1 MNKIKRIT
9 VMIFFLAMV
18 FTPTLAVAQE
28 NDSKEQISEPTNTMK
43 FKQLATGRLFQA
55 GLTEDGRIIMWG
67 TNRFG
72 QFGLGYR
79 TENKSEYTEIG
90 GGSTDWEYIQ
100 AGSDNAM
107 FGIKKDGTMWRW
119 GAIYHY
125 HDSIDT
131 PIQIGKNKKWKKI
144 VGESEYAYYVA
155 LAEDGSL
162 WKWVDCKLVQIG
174 KDNDWKDIDGG
185 HNYFAVKKNGSLWAW
200 GTSYKKYPIKIMDN
214 FNAKCFSVGYK
225 DMYFINE
232 DGTLWAFINPNVLE
246 NKTGVTKPIQI
257 GSDKDWSLV
266 QCNYR
271 ANFAI
276 KKDGNLWSWGEHDN
290 GALRFEKRSEVDNHN
305 PTRVSEENDWALL
318 SHGGSEFSC
327 MLGLKEDGSLWIW
340 GNTQEKHMVYSHQQT
355 DMKKNVHID
364 MDISYKY
371 LKNLGGNV
379 SVYDAVTVDDF
390 IAEVTEILKL
400 DCSKELK
407 ILEENKKN
415 RTDMYKEAKKKKT
428 QIETLEYKKI
438 IDPLDYPSYDKPILR
453 REAAKIIWGGL
464 AHKYGEDII
473 KYSVEIVDTYRGIDI
488 YGDPYLDVDE
498 EEYVLGLSQWQD
510 YRGNVSDIYDIT
522 PEWQKESILCYLT
535 GIMKL
540 DKHGEFKP
548 YGFITTKEMD
558 NILEIL
564 KNIKDKKEIKIL
576 KDIDKKEMPTYE
588 EMTQNEKWL
597 WTSPYVGKELYE
609 TVDAYSFLWDTSKEL
624 KEFLIDKDYEEDKIN
639 KYLNG
644 IIDNQKNY
652 IKARYNIDYAH
663 LGDVKK
669 TKYDIA
675 EDHLYYSEI
684 KQRHYDEQFEKKV
697 DYRTRRLRY
706 YSPIQS
712 MARFINRE
720 MKVMW
725 MDDVTDY
732 DIEQYKKHKVVM
744 QAELIS
750 DESLM
755 YVASSD
761 RVMGIVRFI
770 YYPPTDQEYLKQNG
784 LEVGKWYEKRVE
796 FWDFGCEE
804 YTLEDYTEESDGR
817 QNLWRY
823 YQGISNHMKD
833 IDNTNLDKKTD
844 NNWYIDDTT
853 ILIPSSEQ
861 DK

>member
-28 NDSKEQISEPTNTMK
+28 NDSKEQISEPSNTMK
-43 FKQLATGRLFQA
+43 FKQLVTGRLFQA

-185 HNYFAVKKNGSLWAW
+185 YNYFAVKKNGSLWAW

-214 FNAKCFSVGYK
+214 FKAKSFTVGYK

-232 DGTLWAFINPNVLE
+232 DGTLWAFIDPNVLE
-246 NKTGVTKPIQI
+246 NNTGVTEPIQI
-257 GSDKDWSLV
+257 GSDKDWSFV
-266 QCNYR
+266 QCNFESY
-271 ANFAI
+271 FAI
-276 KKDGNLWSWGEHDN
+276 KNDGSLWSWGKR
-290 GALRFEKRSEVDNHN
+290 GLLRFERYSKFERLSHKERYT
-305 PTRVSEENDWALL
+305 PRRVSEEKDWALL
-318 SHGGSEFSC
+318 SHGAPDFSN
-327 MLGLKEDGSLWIW
+327 MLGLKGDGSLWFW
-340 GNTQEKHMVYSHQQT
+340 GDLEEKHMVYSHEQT
-355 DMKKNVHID
+355 NMKKNVHIGID
-364 MDISYKY
+364 TSYKY
-371 LKNLGGNV
+371 PQNLDGNV
-379 SVYDAVTVDDF
+379 SVYDAVKLDDF
-390 IAEVTEILKL
+390 IAEVTNIFKL
-400 DCSKELK
+400 DCSQELK
-407 ILEENKKN
+407 IMEENKEARSN
-415 RTDMYKEAKKKKT
+415 RYKKAKKKKT
-428 QIETLEYKKI
+428 QLEILEYKEI
-438 IDPLDYPSYDKPILR
+438 IDPLAYPSYDKPILR
-453 REAAKIIWGGL
+453 KEAAKIIWGIL
-464 AHKYGEDII
+464 AHKYSENII
-473 KYSVEIVDTYRGIDI
+473 TYEGSDI
-488 YGDPYLDVDE
+488 YGEPYIGINE
-498 EEYVLGLSQWQD
+498 EEYVIGLSQWQD
-510 YRGNVSDIYDIT
+510 YRGNVSDIYNIT

-564 KNIKDKKEIKIL
+564 RNIKHKKDIKIL
-576 KDIDKKEMPTYE
+576 KDIDKKEISSYE
-588 EMTQNEKWL
+588 EMTQKEKWL
-597 WTSPYVGKELYE
+597 WTNPYVGKEFYE
-609 TVDAYSFLWDTSKEL
+609 TLDAYSFLCDTSKEL
-624 KEFLIDKDYEEDKIN
+624 KEFLLTKKEYEEEKIN
-639 KYLNG
+639 NYLKG
-644 IIDNQKNY
+644 TIDNQKNY
-652 IKARYNIDYAH
+652 IKARYNIDYTH
-663 LGDVKK
+663 LDDVKR
-669 TKYDIA
+669 TNYDMA
-675 EDHLYYSEI
+675 KEHLHYSESQQI
-684 KQRHYDEQFEKKV
+684 YYDERFESKA

-706 YSPIQS
+706 YSPTQS
-712 MARFINRE
+712 MARFINGE

-725 MDDVTDY
+725 IDDVTDY

-744 QAELIS
+744 QAELVS
-750 DESLM
+750 DESLI
-755 YVASSD
+755 YQTRKD

-784 LEVGKWYEKRVE
+784 LEVGKWYEKRVK
-796 FWDFGCEE
+796 FWNFGCEE
-804 YTLEDYTEESDGR
+804 YTLEDYNEESEKR
-817 QNLWRY
+817 EELWEY
-823 YQGISNHMKD
+823 YPNIINYMKD

-853 ILIPSSEQ
+853 ILIPSSKE